1 MQVADH
7 TRDDSMEA
15 IAAAILAQ
23 APPRFALVGLSMGGY
38 IALTMVRQ
46 APARV
51 HKLALLDT
59 SARPE
64 TPEQSERRK
73 PQIALAQGGHF
84 AEVPPLQFPVF
95 VHRNRQ
101 HDEALRARVRSMAE
115 ETGAEAFLRQQKAIM
130 TRPDMRPLLASIGC
144 PTLLLVGDGDELTP
158 PPVGGDRRRH
168 RQIAARRHRG
178 LRTPLDHG
186 AAGSSEPRARGMDG
200 ALIVMAGVPA
210 AATRCYRSSWHRSST
225 SSAIRLS
232 SRSPASIA
240 APVGCFSNSRART
253 RPARSRTG
261 PRAR

>member
-1 MQVADH
+1 MPEPMPIVLVPGLNCSARLYAEQIPALWRFGPVQVADH

-15 IAAAILAQ
+15 IAAAILAH

-130 TRPDMRPLLASIGC
+130 TRPDMRPLLASIAC
-144 PTLLLVGDGDELTP
+144 PTLVLVGDGDELTP
-158 PPVGGDRRRH
+158 PPLSEE
-168 RQIAARRHRG
+168 IAAG
-178 LRTPLDHG
+178 I
-186 AAGSSEPRARGMDG
+186 AGSRLAVIADCGHLSTMERPEAVNRALVEWM
-200 ALIVMAGVPA
+200 
-210 AATRCYRSSWHRSST
+210 TR
-225 SSAIRLS
+225 
-232 SRSPASIA
+232 
-240 APVGCFSNSRART
+240 
-253 RPARSRTG
+253 
-261 PRAR
+261 